1 LLFFF
6 LFLQVIIKT
15 DKRKCYV
22 KHPKNDINDAKKA
35 RLQLN
40 SIADN
45 YESEVET
52 LNVINPDNEND
63 SESEYDSYVESINN
77 VYTTETTDNTVT
89 ISIITTDN
97 DEFTTSMAE
106 ETTTTTV
113 ENKIPT
119 PTQSCIKDPS
129 IKCIR
134 RNNEC

>member
-1 LLFFF
+1 MLSTQKMILMM
-6 LFLQVIIKT
+6 Q
-15 DKRKCYV
+15 
-22 KHPKNDINDAKKA
+22 KKA
-35 RLQLN
+35 HLQLN

-52 LNVINPDNEND
+52 LNVINSDNEND

-89 ISIITTDN
+89 TSIITTDN
-97 DEFTTSMAE
+97 DELTTTMAE

-119 PTQSCIKDPS
+119 PTQSYIKDPS